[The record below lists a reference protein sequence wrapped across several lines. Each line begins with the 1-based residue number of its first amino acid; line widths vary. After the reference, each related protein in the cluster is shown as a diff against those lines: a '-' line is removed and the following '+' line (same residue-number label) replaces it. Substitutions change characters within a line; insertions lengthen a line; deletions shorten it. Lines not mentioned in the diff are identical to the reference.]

1 MRFGRNGKVV
11 ERGQGTVEA
20 AFVLPVLLGLVLF
33 LLQPGI
39 VLYDR
44 VVMKSAAAEA
54 CRLLAISGSDFG
66 ESEEAVKA
74 FICHRLAAIP
84 PQDLF
89 HVHDS
94 GCSWVIDLSGDEDSS
109 VVTVSIENQVRPLP
123 LISWGMSAIG
133 ALSNEGTFRLSVR
146 ESAPS
151 QPLWVGSAEVGRDVS
166 GWAGA
171 WLS

>member
-54 CRLLAISGSDFG
+54 CRLLAVSGSDFG

-74 FICHRLAAIP
+74 FIRHRLAAIP

-89 HVHDS
+89 HVHGS
-94 GCSWVIDLSGDEDSS
+94 GCSWAIDLSGDEDSS

-151 QPLWVGSAEVGRDVS
+151 QPLWVGNAEAGRDVS

>member
-1 MRFGRNGKVV
+1 MRFERNGKAV

-66 ESEEAVKA
+66 
-74 FICHRLAAIP
+74 
-84 PQDLF
+84 
-89 HVHDS
+89 
-94 GCSWVIDLSGDEDSS
+94 DSS
-109 VVTVSIENQVRPLP
+109 AGPVSRP
-123 LISWGMSAIG
+123 W
-133 ALSNEGTFRLSVR
+133 
-146 ESAPS
+146 
-151 QPLWVGSAEVGRDVS
+151 Q
-166 GWAGA
+166 
-171 WLS
+171 WLFLGYRSFW

>member
-1 MRFGRNGKVV
+1 MRFERNGKAV

-74 FICHRLAAIP
+74 FIRHRLAAIP

-89 HVHDS
+89 HVH
-94 GCSWVIDLSGDEDSS
+94 GS
-109 VVTVSIENQVRPLP
+109 VVLGLSIFLVMRTL
-123 LISWGMSAIG
+123 LWSR
-133 ALSNEGTFRLSVR
+133 FRSR
-146 ESAPS
+146 TRS
-151 QPLWVGSAEVGRDVS
+151 GRFP
-166 GWAGA
+166 
-171 WLS
+171 